1 MTDITKTEAD
11 IKERA
16 AAHTGKDGVDTG
28 WFMDEILHPPDST
41 RRMRGADV
49 YDPVM
54 RDDQVRAA
62 MTQRF
67 ARVVAMEWEVEPGG
81 GADDDLAAA
90 DDLRRSLDDIDFDK
104 ITKLMMYGIFYG
116 YSVAEVMWR
125 DDGGRVGLADIKVRD
140 RGRFM
145 FGRDGSLR
153 LRSISKLNGKPM
165 PDRKFWVYSTGA
177 DHGDNPY
184 GLGLAHWL
192 YWPVFFKRG
201 GMKSWLRF
209 LDKYGAPTAKGVFPR
224 GATDEEKRKLLEALR
239 AISTDAGIIVPEGM
253 QVELIEAARGGQ
265 AEYSAL
271 YDRMNEAIAK
281 VILTQTMTLES
292 GSSYSQSRVHW
303 DVGAQVARDDADTL
317 TQSFN
322 NSVAKWLCQWNFPG
336 ARPPKVW
343 RRVKDNPSRNELAE
357 LDNKIAGLG
366 YRPTA
371 QRVKEVY
378 GEGYEKKE

>member
-1 MTDITKTEAD
+1 MTDRMNMEAD
-11 IKERA
+11 IKERS
-16 AAHTGKDGVDTG
+16 AAHTGKDGLDTG
-28 WFMDEILHPPDST
+28 WFMDEILYPPDST

-49 YDPVM
+49 YGPVM

-62 MTQRF
+62 LTQRL
-67 ARVVAMEWEVEPGG
+67 ARVVAMDWEVVPGG
-81 GADDDLAAA
+81 DRAEDLAAA
-90 DDLRRSLDDIDFDK
+90 QGLRQALDEIDFDR
-104 ITKLMMYGIFYG
+104 ITKLMLHGLFYG

-125 DDGGRVGLADIKVRD
+125 DEGARVGLADIKVRD

-153 LRSISKLNGKPM
+153 LRSISNLNGEPM
-165 PDRKFWVYSTGA
+165 PDRKFWVFTTGA

-192 YWPVFFKRG
+192 YWPVYFKRG
-201 GMKSWLRF
+201 GIKSWVKF

-224 GATDEEKRKLLEALR
+224 GATEEEKRKLLDALR

-265 AEYSAL
+265 AEYAGL

-303 DVGAQVARDDADTL
+303 DVGAQMARDDADTL
-317 TQSFN
+317 MQSFN
-322 NSVAKWLCQWNFPG
+322 RSVAVWLCQWNFPG

-343 RRVKDNPSRNELAE
+343 RRVVDRPSRDESAE
-357 LDNKIAGLG
+357 LDGKIAGLG
-366 YRPTA
+366 YGPTA
-371 QRVKEVY
+371 DRVRQVY
-378 GEGYEKKE
+378 GEGYEKRE